1 MSYVKKLEDDYNK
14 GIITLKELSELR
26 VEYSNASRETQIQM
40 DIANEEEKSEQEK
53 SLNPKKLILK
63 RHVKVG
69 LSIKIF

>member
-1 MSYVKKLEDDYNK
+1 
-14 GIITLKELSELR
+14 
-26 VEYSNASRETQIQM
+26 M